1 MLRNRKETLF
11 TIISMLIVVAMGL
24 FFKYYKGIASE
35 WFNNSFSTLFYEI
48 FWCLFIF
55 LWVRQPKSV
64 KKIPIWVFIGTCI
77 IEFLQLWKPPLL
89 QQIRAT
95 FVGRMILGTTFV
107 WSDFIYYIFG
117 SLLGWLWL
125 WQLQRLCNAKKAA
138 S

>member
-11 TIISMLIVVAMGL
+11 TIISMLIVMTMGL

-35 WFNNSFSTLFYEI
+35 WLNNSFSTLFYEI

-55 LWVRQPKSV
+55 LWIRHPKAV
-64 KKIPIWVFIGTCI
+64 NKIPVWVFIGTCI

-95 FVGRMILGTTFV
+95 FVGRMILGNTFV

-125 WQLQRLCNAKKAA
+125 WQLQRVCNAKKA
-138 S
+138 SS